1 MKLSTANARASVYDV
16 DFYGWIRQQSDLIR
30 ANDVSALDFDN
41 LLEELETMGRA
52 EKRSLKSRLVI
63 LLAHLLKWQYQPDYR
78 SKSWAL
84 TIKNQRL
91 DIREI
96 LEDSPSL
103 RSLLDATIAR
113 AWQKALLAAEAETGL
128 DATRFPSQCPWR
140 FEEFMAEDFWPE
152 PKGQPA
158 LLQGAESHE
167 TSRDTHTI
175 TR

>member
-1 MKLSTANARASVYDV
+1 MKLSTVNSRTSVYNV

-30 ANDVSALDFDN
+30 ANNVSALDVDN

-63 LLAHLLKWQYQPDYR
+63 LLAHLLTWQYQPDYR
-78 SKSWAL
+78 SKSWTL

-103 RSLLDATIAR
+103 KSLLDATIAR
-113 AWQKALLAAEAETGL
+113 AWQKALLMAEDETEL
-128 DATRFPSQCPWR
+128 DAPRFPAQCPWR
-140 FEEFMAEDFWPE
+140 FEQFMADDFWPE
-152 PKGQPA
+152 LEMQPVTA
-158 LLQGAESHE
+158 APAQTPPA
-167 TSRDTHTI
+167 TAPR
-175 TR
+175 

>member
-1 MKLSTANARASVYDV
+1 MEISTINSRASVYDV
-16 DFYGWIRQQSDLIR
+16 DFYGWIRQQSELIR

-63 LLAHLLKWQYQPDYR
+63 LLAHLLKWQYQPERR

-103 RSLLDATIAR
+103 KSLLEATIAR
-113 AWQKALLAAEAETGL
+113 AWQKALLMAEDETGL
-128 DATRFPSQCPWR
+128 DAARFPAQCPWR
-140 FEEFMAEDFWPE
+140 FEAFMADDFWPE
-152 PKGQPA
+152 PDRPPLTPTPA
-158 LLQGAESHE
+158 RTPPAPAP
-167 TSRDTHTI
+167 R
-175 TR
+175 